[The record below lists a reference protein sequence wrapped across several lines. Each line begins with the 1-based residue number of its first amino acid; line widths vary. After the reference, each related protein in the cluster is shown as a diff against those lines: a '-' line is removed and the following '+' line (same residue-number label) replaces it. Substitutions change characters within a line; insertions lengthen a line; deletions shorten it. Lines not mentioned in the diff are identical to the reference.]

1 MHEHQQIAEEQE
13 DVYKIKEQRRIP
25 MKSKLLKKM
34 LSAVLAGTVVFCMTA
49 CSSGTGSE
57 DTAAGQAAEST
68 DAQETAE
75 TADAGQEDNTES
87 AAENAGEEDSA
98 ENGDEEGGALIVY
111 FSWSGNTEAVA
122 QEIQNQ
128 TGADLFEIVPA
139 EPYTDDYDELLDIA
153 QEEQSSNARP
163 AIADT
168 VDLSGYDTIFLGF
181 PNWWGD
187 MPMIIYTFLDEYDL
201 SGKTVAPFNTSGGS
215 GFSNSLE
222 TIAEM
227 EPDARITE
235 GLSLGSSEAEDCADT
250 VSGWLGS
257 IGLAE

>member
-1 MHEHQQIAEEQE
+1 MSDQAEEGADSQ
-13 DVYKIKEQRRIP
+13 
-25 MKSKLLKKM
+25 
-34 LSAVLAGTVVFCMTA
+34 
-49 CSSGTGSE
+49 
-57 DTAAGQAAEST
+57 DTT
-68 DAQETAE
+68 ETAP
-75 TADAGQEDNTES
+75 DAGQSESTADGTENT
-87 AAENAGEEDSA
+87 AGEG
-98 ENGDEEGGALIVY
+98 NALIAY

-153 QEEQSSNARP
+153 REEQSSDARP

-168 VDLSGYDTIFLGF
+168 VDLSGYDTVYLGF

-215 GFSNSLE
+215 GFSGSLD
-222 TIAEM
+222 TMAEM
-227 EPDARITE
+227 EPDAEITE
-235 GLSLGSSEAEDCADT
+235 GPSLGSDEAEDCADA
-250 VSGWLGS
+250 VADWLNS
-257 IGLAE
+257 IGLAG

>member
-1 MHEHQQIAEEQE
+1 
-13 DVYKIKEQRRIP
+13 
-25 MKSKLLKKM
+25 MKSRLLKKM
-34 LSAVLAGTVVFCMTA
+34 FSAVLAGTAAFCLAA
-49 CSSGTGSE
+49 CSGGTESE
-57 DTAAGQAAEST
+57 PEASDQTEVNADSQVAE
-68 DAQETAE
+68 EP
-75 TADAGQEDNTES
+75 ADAVTEENTGDG
-87 AAENAGEEDSA
+87 AGSSEED
-98 ENGDEEGGALIVY
+98 GGALIVY

-122 QEIQNQ
+122 QEIQSQ

-168 VDLSGYDTIFLGF
+168 VELSGYDTVYLGF

-187 MPMIIYTFLDEYDL
+187 MPMIMYTFLDEYDL
-201 SGKTVAPFNTSGGS
+201 SGKTIAPFNTSGGS
-215 GFSNSLE
+215 GFSGSLD

-227 EPDARITE
+227 EPDAEITE
-235 GLSLGSSEAEDCADT
+235 GLSLGSSEAEDCSDT

>member
-1 MHEHQQIAEEQE
+1 
-13 DVYKIKEQRRIP
+13 
-25 MKSKLLKKM
+25 MKSRLLKKM
-34 LSAVLAGTVVFCMTA
+34 FSAVLAGTAAFCLAA
-49 CSSGTGSE
+49 CSGGTESE
-57 DTAAGQAAEST
+57 PEASDQTEVNADSQVAE
-68 DAQETAE
+68 EP
-75 TADAGQEDNTES
+75 ADAVSEEKTGDG
-87 AAENAGEEDSA
+87 AGSSEED
-98 ENGDEEGGALIVY
+98 GGALIVY

-122 QEIQNQ
+122 QEIQSQ

-153 QEEQSSNARP
+153 QEEQSSDARP

-168 VDLSGYDTIFLGF
+168 VDLSGYDTVYLGF

-187 MPMIIYTFLDEYDL
+187 MPMIMYTFLDEYDL
-201 SGKTVAPFNTSGGS
+201 SGKTIAPFNTSGGS
-215 GFSNSLE
+215 GFSGSLD

-227 EPDARITE
+227 EPDAEITE
-235 GLSLGSSEAEDCADT
+235 GLSLGSSEAEDCSDT

>member
-1 MHEHQQIAEEQE
+1 
-13 DVYKIKEQRRIP
+13 
-25 MKSKLLKKM
+25 MKSRLLKKM
-34 LSAVLAGTVVFCMTA
+34 FSAVLAGTAAFCLAA
-49 CSSGTGSE
+49 CSGGTESE
-57 DTAAGQAAEST
+57 PEASDQTEVNADSQVAE
-68 DAQETAE
+68 EP
-75 TADAGQEDNTES
+75 ADAVTEENTGDG
-87 AAENAGEEDSA
+87 AGSSEED
-98 ENGDEEGGALIVY
+98 GGALIVY

-122 QEIQNQ
+122 QEIQSQ

-153 QEEQSSNARP
+153 QEEQSSDARP

-168 VDLSGYDTIFLGF
+168 VDLSGYDTVYLGF

-187 MPMIIYTFLDEYDL
+187 MPMIMYTFLDEYDL
-201 SGKTVAPFNTSGGS
+201 SGKTIAPFNTSGGS
-215 GFSNSLE
+215 GFSGSLD

-227 EPDARITE
+227 EPDAEITE
-235 GLSLGSSEAEDCADT
+235 GLSLGSSEAEDCSDT

>member
-1 MHEHQQIAEEQE
+1 
-13 DVYKIKEQRRIP
+13 
-25 MKSKLLKKM
+25 MKSRLLKKM
-34 LSAVLAGTVVFCMTA
+34 FSAVLAGTAAFCLAA
-49 CSSGTGSE
+49 CSGGTESE
-57 DTAAGQAAEST
+57 PEASDQTEVNADSQVAE
-68 DAQETAE
+68 EP
-75 TADAGQEDNTES
+75 ADAVTEENTGEG
-87 AAENAGEEDSA
+87 AGSSEED
-98 ENGDEEGGALIVY
+98 GGALIVY

-122 QEIQNQ
+122 QEIQSQ

-153 QEEQSSNARP
+153 QEEQSSDARP

-215 GFSNSLE
+215 GFSDSLD

-227 EPDARITE
+227 EPEARITE
-235 GLSLGSSEAEDCADT
+235 GLSLGSSEAEDCSDT

>member
-1 MHEHQQIAEEQE
+1 
-13 DVYKIKEQRRIP
+13 
-25 MKSKLLKKM
+25 MKTKLLKKIFC
-34 LSAVLAGTVVFCMTA
+34 VLIAGTAVFCLAA
-49 CSSGTGSE
+49 CSGGT
-57 DTAAGQAAEST
+57 ES
-68 DAQETAE
+68 ETAVSDQAEEGADSQDTTE
-75 TADAGQEDNTES
+75 TAPDAGQSESTADGTENT
-87 AAENAGEEDSA
+87 AGEG
-98 ENGDEEGGALIVY
+98 NALIAY

-153 QEEQSSNARP
+153 REEQSSDARP

-168 VDLSGYDTIFLGF
+168 VDLSGYDTVYLGF

-215 GFSNSLE
+215 GFSGSLD

-227 EPDARITE
+227 EPDAEITE
-235 GLSLGSSEAEDCADT
+235 GLSLGSSEAEDCADD
-250 VSGWLGS
+250 VAEWLNS
-257 IGLAE
+257 IL

>member
-1 MHEHQQIAEEQE
+1 
-13 DVYKIKEQRRIP
+13 
-25 MKSKLLKKM
+25 MKSRLQKKV
-34 LSAVLAGTVVFCMTA
+34 LSAVIAGTAVFCLSA
-49 CSSGTGSE
+49 CSGG
-57 DTAAGQAAEST
+57 AESEPAASDQT
-68 DAQETAE
+68 EADAEPQTAE
-75 TADAGQEDNTES
+75 EPETTEAVQE
-87 AAENAGEEDSA
+87 ENA
-98 ENGDEEGGALIVY
+98 ENGEESSGGDGGALIVY

-122 QEIQNQ
+122 QEIQSQ

-139 EPYTDDYDELLDIA
+139 QPYTEDYDELLDIA
-153 QEEQSSNARP
+153 QEEQSSDARP

-215 GFSNSLE
+215 GFSDSLDM
-222 TIAEM
+222 IAEM
-227 EPDARITE
+227 EPEARITE
-235 GLSLGSSEAEDCADT
+235 GLSLGSSEAEDCSDT

>member
-1 MHEHQQIAEEQE
+1 MKT
-13 DVYKIKEQRRIP
+13 KI
-25 MKSKLLKKM
+25 LKKV
-34 LSAVLAGTVVFCMTA
+34 LSVMIAGTAVFCLAA

-57 DTAAGQAAEST
+57 DAAADQTEESA
-68 DAQETAE
+68 DSQETAE
-75 TADAGQEDNTES
+75 TGEAVQEDN
-87 AAENAGEEDSA
+87 AENADG
-98 ENGDEEGGALIVY
+98 EGGSLIVY

-122 QEIQNQ
+122 QEIQSQ
-128 TGADLFEIVPA
+128 TGADLFEIVPT
-139 EPYTDDYDELLDIA
+139 ELYTDDYNELLDIA
-153 QEEQSSNARP
+153 QKEQSSDARP

-168 VDLSGYDTIFLGF
+168 IDLSGYDTVFLGF

-227 EPDARITE
+227 EPDAQITV
-235 GLSLGSSEAEDCADT
+235 GLSLGSSEAGDCADT
-250 VSGWLGS
+250 VSTWLDS

>member
-1 MHEHQQIAEEQE
+1 
-13 DVYKIKEQRRIP
+13 
-25 MKSKLLKKM
+25 MKSRLLKKM
-34 LSAVLAGTVVFCMTA
+34 FSAVLAGTAAFCLAA
-49 CSSGTGSE
+49 CSGGTESE
-57 DTAAGQAAEST
+57 PEASDQTEVNADSQVAE
-68 DAQETAE
+68 EP
-75 TADAGQEDNTES
+75 ADAVTEENTGDG
-87 AAENAGEEDSA
+87 AGSSEED
-98 ENGDEEGGALIVY
+98 GGALIVY

-153 QEEQSSNARP
+153 REEQSSDARP

-168 VDLSGYDTIFLGF
+168 VDLSGYDTVYLGF

-215 GFSNSLE
+215 GFSGSLD
-222 TIAEM
+222 TMAEM
-227 EPDARITE
+227 EPDAEITE
-235 GLSLGSSEAEDCADT
+235 GLSLGSDEAEDCADA
-250 VSGWLGS
+250 VADWLNS
-257 IGLAE
+257 IGLAG

>member
-1 MHEHQQIAEEQE
+1 
-13 DVYKIKEQRRIP
+13 
-25 MKSKLLKKM
+25 MKSRLLKKV
-34 LSAVLAGTVVFCMTA
+34 LSAVIAGTAAFCLAA
-49 CSSGTGSE
+49 CSGG
-57 DTAAGQAAEST
+57 AESEPAASDQT
-68 DAQETAE
+68 EADAEPQTAE
-75 TADAGQEDNTES
+75 EPETTEAVQE
-87 AAENAGEEDSA
+87 ENA
-98 ENGDEEGGALIVY
+98 ENGEESSEGDGGALIVY

-122 QEIQNQ
+122 QEIQSQ

-139 EPYTDDYDELLDIA
+139 QLYTDDYDELLDIA
-153 QEEQSSNARP
+153 QEEQSSDARP

-215 GFSNSLE
+215 GFSDSLD

-227 EPDARITE
+227 EPEARITE
-235 GLSLGSSEAEDCADT
+235 GLSLGSSEAEDCSDT

>member
-1 MHEHQQIAEEQE
+1 
-13 DVYKIKEQRRIP
+13 
-25 MKSKLLKKM
+25 MKSRLLKKM
-34 LSAVLAGTVVFCMTA
+34 FSAVLAGTAAFCLAA
-49 CSSGTGSE
+49 CSGGTESE
-57 DTAAGQAAEST
+57 PEASDQTEVNADSQVAE
-68 DAQETAE
+68 EP
-75 TADAGQEDNTES
+75 ADAVTEENTGDG
-87 AAENAGEEDSA
+87 AGSSEED
-98 ENGDEEGGALIVY
+98 GGALIVY

-122 QEIQNQ
+122 QEIQSQ

-153 QEEQSSNARP
+153 QEEQSSDARP

-168 VDLSGYDTIFLGF
+168 VDLSGYDTVYLGF

-187 MPMIIYTFLDEYDL
+187 MPMIMYTFLDEYDL
-201 SGKTVAPFNTSGGS
+201 SGKTIAPFNTSGGS
-215 GFSNSLE
+215 GFSDSLD

-227 EPDARITE
+227 EPDAEITE
-235 GLSLGSSEAEDCADT
+235 GLSLGSSEAEDCSDT

>member
-1 MHEHQQIAEEQE
+1 
-13 DVYKIKEQRRIP
+13 
-25 MKSKLLKKM
+25 MKTKFVKKM
-34 LSAVLAGTVVFCMTA
+34 LSIMIAGAAVFCLAA
-49 CSSGTGSE
+49 CSSGESSSSVSN
-57 DTAAGQAAEST
+57 QAAEDEAS
-68 DAQETAE
+68 QESEETAG
-75 TADAGQEDNTES
+75 AGQDESTGESTES
-87 AAENAGEEDSA
+87 SAGGNSA
-98 ENGDEEGGALIVY
+98 LVVY

-122 QEIQNQ
+122 QEIQRQ

-168 VDLSGYDTIFLGF
+168 VDLSGYDTVLLGF

-215 GFSNSLE
+215 GFSGSLD

-227 EPDARITE
+227 EPQAEITE

-250 VSGWLGS
+250 VSGWLDS
-257 IGLAE
+257 IGLSE

>member
-1 MHEHQQIAEEQE
+1 
-13 DVYKIKEQRRIP
+13 
-25 MKSKLLKKM
+25 MKSRLLKKM
-34 LSAVLAGTVVFCMTA
+34 FSAVLAGTAAFCLAA
-49 CSSGTGSE
+49 CSGGTESE
-57 DTAAGQAAEST
+57 PEASDQTEVNADSQVAE
-68 DAQETAE
+68 EP
-75 TADAGQEDNTES
+75 ADAVTEENTGDG
-87 AAENAGEEDSA
+87 AGSSEED
-98 ENGDEEGGALIVY
+98 GGALIVY

-122 QEIQNQ
+122 REIQSQ

-153 QEEQSSNARP
+153 QEEQSSDARP

-168 VDLSGYDTIFLGF
+168 VDLSGYDTVYLGF

-187 MPMIIYTFLDEYDL
+187 MPMIMYTFLDEYDL
-201 SGKTVAPFNTSGGS
+201 SGKTIAPFNTSGGS
-215 GFSNSLE
+215 GFSGSLD

-227 EPDARITE
+227 EPDAEITE
-235 GLSLGSSEAEDCADT
+235 GLSLGSSEAEDCSDT